1 MKVTF
6 SLLLICILTRI
17 SFAQTI
23 TWDGPAT
30 GAWHTLT
37 NWDANR
43 LPTAGDVVG
52 IPAGVTVT
60 HSINTS
66 TITGLLLAGTLQ
78 ITGGT
83 LTVSNDLNVFSSGIL
98 QITSGSI
105 AVNNDLIVSSSGVV
119 SATQATDFIIRG
131 DLLNNGSFTSTMA
144 TRFGGSANQ
153 LISGTGVTTSFNRIV
168 ITNLG
173 TANNNI
179 VEISSTN
186 FTASD
191 GFLNNGSGASGLIS
205 GTLKISGTF
214 SHTNRLFPIT
224 APTINA
230 DEGIWLNNPNFTVPA
245 QDGSTTLNGLL
256 RISAGTY
263 NIGTTNGSL
272 TWANNAI
279 FRMDGGSMNIAGSFS
294 PSSATST
301 DLLNF
306 TSTAGILTLSMGS
319 LATPNSSSSIASFDI
334 PSTGLSSFTMSGGII
349 VIQKPAAAID
359 YRMATS
365 GPVNITGGSL
375 QFGNAST
382 SGSPNFNV
390 GIAPGAAN
398 VLPGLIINAN
408 GTPKVTILSPATIR
422 GNVNVGA
429 GTTLDTNNQAV
440 TVIGN

>member
-1 MKVTF
+1 MKIIIL
-6 SLLLICILTRI
+6 LLLICLQTRI
-17 SFAQTI
+17 SIAQTI

-30 GAWHTLT
+30 GSWHTAA
-37 NWDANR
+37 NWNSNTLPDAS
-43 LPTAGDVVG
+43 DVVG

-60 HSINTS
+60 YSMTTN
-66 TITGLLLAGTLQ
+66 TITGLLLDGTLRITGGTLTIASDLDVSSSGTLQ

-83 LTVSNDLNVFSSGIL
+83 INGNDIN
-98 QITSGSI
+98 
-105 AVNNDLIVSSSGVV
+105 VSSSGVV
-119 SATQATDFIIRG
+119 SATQVTDFTIRG
-131 DLLNNGSFTSTMA
+131 DLLNNGSFTSTGA
-144 TRFGGSANQ
+144 TRFQGSANQ
-153 LISGTGVTTSFNRIV
+153 LVSGTGLTTSFNRI
-168 ITNLG
+168 IILNTG
-173 TANNNI
+173 PANNNI
-179 VEISSTN
+179 VEIASTN

-191 GFLNNGSGASGLIS
+191 GFLNNGVVASGLIS
-205 GTLKISGTF
+205 GILKISGTF
-214 SHTNRLFPIT
+214 SHANRLFPLA
-224 APTINA
+224 APIINA
-230 DEGIWLNNPNFTVPA
+230 DEGIWLNNPNFIVSA

-279 FRMDGGSMNIAGSFS
+279 FRMDGGSMNIAASFS

-319 LATPNSSSSIASFDI
+319 LSTPNSSSTLASFDI
-334 PSTGLSSFTMSGGII
+334 PSTGLSSFTMSGGMI

-365 GPVNITGGSL
+365 VPVNITGGSV
-375 QFGNAST
+375 QFGNIST
-382 SGSPNFNV
+382 SGSPNFKV
-390 GIAPGAAN
+390 GIASGAAN

-408 GTPKVTILSPATIR
+408 GTPKVTILTTATIR

-429 GTTLDTNNQAV
+429 GTTLDTTNQPV
-440 TVIGN
+440 TVLGN